1 MRIDEQIDILLNL
14 FSTGMLKPKQTFQ
27 LLISTEFI
35 LYALTFL
42 SFFLLFLI
50 LELKPRILPL

>member
-42 SFFLLFLI
+42 FIFFSF
-50 LELKPRILPL
+50 